1 MKIDLYGLT
10 LITPN
15 ALRREIVTKATENR
29 YERKYIGFVYS
40 RAFFVNKKERPNIT
54 EEPMP
59 AK

>member
-1 MKIDLYGLT
+1 